1 MLSSYH
7 ENEMIQTWEI
17 GSLIQEQSNLTLNN
31 VIFNDIDSMSLEAD
45 YLQIFLEK
53 KQWDGQ
59 NVHLKLKNNSEI
71 SIQSNFFTYNGLSK
85 LALFTDQ
92 VLLINDSMH
101 IRANSLE
108 YNSLND
114 TMRLIDVGGST
125 S

>member
-1 MLSSYH
+1 
-7 ENEMIQTWEI
+7 MIQTWEI